1 MNETKYSFQKLT
13 PINCADISVYEQ
25 AINFVF
31 ENSDIRNV
39 AISGA
44 YSAGKSSVLETYKS
58 KNGEYHFVH
67 LSLAHFHTAELE
79 KEHEDKIKESILEGK
94 ILNQLLHQITS
105 EKIPQSNFRV
115 KKGIDTSYLVKLTT
129 VICIFIFSL
138 LFLIFSSNI
147 ILFVTSLQENWLKDI
162 LAFIFNSYS
171 IIISALIFLISSVI
185 IVYSLIKA
193 QKNKNIFRKISL
205 QGNEIEIFEEQDD
218 SYFDKYLNEVLYLF
232 ENIEADVIVFEDMDR
247 FNSSR
252 IFERLREV
260 NTLVNINKKI
270 NMGDGF
276 KPLRFFYLIRDDI
289 FTSKD
294 RTKFFDYI
302 IPIIPIVDSSNSY
315 DQFLKILN
323 QSKIIS
329 RFEDSFLQSLTL
341 YIDDMRILKN
351 IHNEFTI
358 YINRLNNTDLDWN
371 KMMAMIVYKNL
382 FPRDFSNLQL
392 NKGFVFE
399 IITQKQQIILDFLEL
414 KNRKRKELSLK
425 LETIK
430 KELLESIEELQDAY
444 AAKDKR
450 LPRDRYQSLTTQGS
464 EMKQKNDIEFTKRSQ
479 IINEI
484 NAGSQAKIE
493 KTISEIDY
501 EMSRIYS
508 KSLRE
513 LITNEKIDTIF
524 SIKHINEVGELNEF
538 NEIKSNEYFAL
549 LKFLIR
555 NGFID
560 ETYKDYM
567 SYFYDESISANDR
580 TFLRRITD
588 RKGVLYTFNIKEPEK
603 VLESPIIRDIEFE
616 YEEILNFNLFEYLL
630 KNDSKKK
637 YENYL
642 RILIS
647 QLKET
652 GNYEFISM
660 FYQSN
665 KANELLVK
673 KINSEWTSFLSNI
686 LEGYLIPTNQ
696 IRQFSI
702 ETLYFSD
709 RETINKVNIGQC
721 LTKYIS
727 NCQDFLRI
735 DQPDIDKL
743 ITGFIQI
750 GVSFEILDYNQ
761 SNIALFD
768 EVYKYSLYTLN
779 FKNIKLILNRKYSV
793 ENKKDIYNSNYST
806 IQRNPDSPLAKYI
819 LENIAEYVELII
831 ENCFGE
837 ITDTEENAIKILNN
851 KNLDI
856 TIKEHYIEF
865 LSTFINDIT
874 KIDDFSVWG
883 KLMNQ
888 KNLVFTTLNFV
899 NYFIKFGLDSILI
912 DFLNNTQ
919 NAIDFT
925 NVHLNFGDKVAEEL
939 FDMISI
945 CNKIENGKYR
955 KILKDLSFYFDNYEA
970 KNIEEQKVNI
980 MIEDLILAMD
990 IESLEFVRVNYTNN
1004 ILLFIKRNLV
1014 EYLSLL
1020 TSENFNFYET
1030 MQILSWDIEDTNKI
1044 ELLSL
1049 TNQEISILD
1058 KQYSDEVNSYII
1070 TNNLFVEDGPELF
1083 KNYTEYGT
1091 KTRQSIMNLII
1102 EEIQYVILNNLQ
1114 VDDNLISTL
1123 LVSERVSRKNKVL
1136 LFVNSIPNLNEDKCK
1151 VHFDELELSE
1161 LKGIFSRGPGRR
1173 NYQKNSETTTIFESL
1188 KSYGWIHE
1196 YREDERNNDKYI
1208 VIKADKEVTKK

>member
-1 MNETKYSFQKLT
+1 M
-13 PINCADISVYEQ
+13 
-25 AINFVF
+25 
-31 ENSDIRNV
+31 
-39 AISGA
+39 
-44 YSAGKSSVLETYKS
+44 
-58 KNGEYHFVH
+58 
-67 LSLAHFHTAELE
+67 
-79 KEHEDKIKESILEGK
+79 
-94 ILNQLLHQITS
+94 
-105 EKIPQSNFRV
+105 
-115 KKGIDTSYLVKLTT
+115 
-129 VICIFIFSL
+129 
-138 LFLIFSSNI
+138 
-147 ILFVTSLQENWLKDI
+147 
-162 LAFIFNSYS
+162 
-171 IIISALIFLISSVI
+171 I

-1102 EEIQYVILNNLQ
+1102 EEIQYVISNNLQ